1 MPCPNHSEVVSGLVV
16 CARCGVKFC
25 SDCVVELDG
34 NSYDAACKEEQIR
47 DLKSGATADLD
58 LASAWRRF
66 AGSFVDGLVFVPII
80 AVLMYAYWGR
90 PMSDHFVLRSVMPAV
105 VGVFYEALMLAS
117 CGQTLGKKA
126 VGTKVVNPDGSDIQS
141 SQAWTRAISRQV
153 MALTQILGVVDALM
167 VFSRG
172 HRTLHDRFGKT
183 LVVKLKR

>member
-1 MPCPNHSEVVSGLVV
+1 MPCPNHPEVVSGLVV

-66 AGSFVDGLVFVPII
+66 AGSFVDGLVII
-80 AVLMYAYWGR
+80 SVVLVVMFLFRGR
-90 PMSDHFVLRSVMPAV
+90 AGSDGLVLRSLISAAFGLV
-105 VGVFYEALMLAS
+105 YEGLMLTS
-117 CGQTLGKKA
+117 GGQTLGKKA
-126 VGTKVVNPDGSDIQS
+126 VGTKVVNADGSDIQAG
-141 SQAWTRAISRQV
+141 QAWTRAISRQV